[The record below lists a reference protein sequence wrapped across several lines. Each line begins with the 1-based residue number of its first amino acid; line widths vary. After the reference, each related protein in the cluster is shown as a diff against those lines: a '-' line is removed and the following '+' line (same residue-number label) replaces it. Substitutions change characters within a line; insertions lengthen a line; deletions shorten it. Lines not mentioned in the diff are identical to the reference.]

1 MEAQEI
7 ARVMPSVR
15 TAFEAWKD
23 SMREGRM
30 AQAGAALFGACLEWG
45 EQVRGIYLDEGREA
59 LSARDPLTRFFV
71 TRFRGM
77 PQPAEIGDAPGH
89 AIFLMAFTA
98 FPYLDALVDEL
109 TVGEFHAAGD
119 DGAFTVRRVL
129 AGEDEGDGALL
140 PVRKASL
147 GWGFDLMPVYAAKA
161 QALEQFIAGQ
171 HGGDFDD
178 FLWRYVAD
186 HDLMFDTEQAWRP
199 VANQG
204 TKR

>member
-1 MEAQEI
+1 MEGLEI
-7 ARVMPSVR
+7 ARAMPSVR

-23 SMREGRM
+23 NVREGRM
-30 AQAGAALFGACLEWG
+30 AQAGAALFGDCVTWG
-45 EQVRGIYLDEGREA
+45 QQVRGIYLDEGREA

-77 PQPAEIGDAPGH
+77 PQPAEIGDAPDH
-89 AIFLMAFTA
+89 ALFLMAFTA
-98 FPYLDALVDEL
+98 FPYLDALVEEL
-109 TVGEFHAAGD
+109 SIGEFQASAD
-119 DGAFTVRRVL
+119 DGSFTVRRVL
-129 AGEDEGDGALL
+129 AGEDEGDGAVL
-140 PVRKASL
+140 PVRKAQL

-161 QALEQFIAGQ
+161 AALDQFIASR

-186 HDLMFDTEQAWRP
+186 HDLVFDMDQAWRP
-199 VANQG
+199 V

>member
-1 MEAQEI
+1 MDRDDI
-7 ARVMPSVR
+7 ARAMPSVR

-23 SMREGRM
+23 SLRDGRM

-45 EQVRGIYLDEGREA
+45 EQLRGIYEGEGREA
-59 LSARDPLTRFFV
+59 LASRDPLTRFFV

-77 PQPAEIGDAPGH
+77 PLPAELGDAPGH
-89 AIFLMAFTA
+89 ALFLMAFTA

-109 TVGEFHAAGD
+109 TIGEFHQPGE

-129 AGEDEGDGALL
+129 AGEDEGAVL
-140 PVRKASL
+140 PVRRAGL
-147 GWGFDLMPVYAAKA
+147 GWGFDLMPVYQAKA
-161 QALEQFIAGQ
+161 QALDAFIAEV

-199 VANQG
+199 LNQRG
-204 TKR
+204 K